1 MQMGSNVN
9 NVLVSVFARTDIG
22 RRREG
27 NEDAFLIADLT
38 TGKVGLGPDMI
49 THPVGERG
57 SLLIVSDGM
66 GGAVAGEIASEIAV
80 KAIRQSLLE
89 LPPDMVEP
97 QRLKVAT
104 EIANES
110 IWSEAQRNAALTGM
124 GATVTAV
131 LVQGCQASIAQVGD
145 SRAYLIR
152 GDRIKQITKDQSYAQ
167 MLVDSGAIKPEQ
179 IESVPQNVIMQ
190 ALGTQPA
197 VQVALTSVELHRNDH
212 LVLCSD
218 GLSGKIK
225 AEEMR
230 RVVQECSDLG
240 TACRR
245 LIDLA
250 NERGGED
257 NITVVLAHFDGVGL
271 EAADQ
276 NATITDSFKA
286 LDEENQRE
294 QRQIDRPDS
303 GTHELASSGPPPR
316 SEFTTMHLSS
326 VAPAE
331 RPPAKAAPVEAP
343 PPEKVETKELE
354 PPRPEPPRTEPAQPP
369 ARKVAR
375 PTTSLAPGDIPSY
388 AEQFQHQPPRP
399 ELVAPRKGTSPATVI
414 LVVLAVLILLAA
426 AYLVYTII

>member
-1 MQMGSNVN
+1 MH

-89 LPPDMVEP
+89 LPPDIVEP
-97 QRLKVAT
+97 QRLKIAT

-110 IWSEAQRNAALTGM
+110 IWNEAQRNASLTGM

-131 LVQGCQASIAQVGD
+131 LVRGCQASIAQVGD

-197 VQVALTSVELHRNDH
+197 VHVALTSVELHRNDH

-230 RVVQECSDLG
+230 RVVQECSDLM
-240 TACRR
+240 TACRI
-245 LIDLA
+245 LVDLA

-286 LDEENQRE
+286 LDEEMQRE
-294 QRQIDRPDS
+294 QRQNERPDS
-303 GTHELASSGPPPR
+303 GTHELVSSGPPPR
-316 SEFTTMHLSS
+316 SDYTTMHLTS

-331 RPPAKAAPVEAP
+331 RAGAQAPPAEAP
-343 PPEKVETKELE
+343 PAEKAEKAESRVESFQE
-354 PPRPEPPRTEPAQPP
+354 PRRDAPQPPP
-369 ARKVAR
+369 ARRVPR
-375 PTTSLAPGDIPSY
+375 PTTSLAPGDIPSFDGQQQ
-388 AEQFQHQPPRP
+388 AERARSEP
-399 ELVAPRKGTSPATVI
+399 LVARKATSPTTMII
-414 LVVLAVLILLAA
+414 LVLVLLLLLAA
-426 AYLVYTII
+426 AYLIYRVI

>member
-1 MQMGSNVN
+1 
-9 NVLVSVFARTDIG
+9 
-22 RRREG
+22 
-27 NEDAFLIADLT
+27 
-38 TGKVGLGPDMI
+38 
-49 THPVGERG
+49 
-57 SLLIVSDGM
+57 M

-89 LPPDMVEP
+89 LPPDIVEP
-97 QRLKVAT
+97 QRLKIAT

-110 IWSEAQRNAALTGM
+110 IWNEAQRNASLTGM

-131 LVQGCQASIAQVGD
+131 LVRGCQASIAQVGD

-197 VQVALTSVELHRNDH
+197 VHVALTSVELHRNDH

-230 RVVQECSDLG
+230 RVVQECSDLM
-240 TACRR
+240 TACR
-245 LIDLA
+245 LLVDLA

-286 LDEENQRE
+286 LDEEMQRE
-294 QRQIDRPDS
+294 QRQNERPDS
-303 GTHELASSGPPPR
+303 GTHELVSSGPPPR
-316 SEFTTMHLSS
+316 SEYSTMHLTS
-326 VAPAE
+326 VAPTPAE
-331 RPPAKAAPVEAP
+331 RASAQATPAESPPAQQV
-343 PPEKVETKELE
+343 EKVESVETQRPAE
-354 PPRPEPPRTEPAQPP
+354 PQPRPV
-369 ARKVAR
+369 RKVPR
-375 PTTSLAPGDIPSY
+375 PTTSLAPGDIPSFDVQRQ
-388 AEQFQHQPPRP
+388 AEVDRHEPI
-399 ELVAPRKGTSPATVI
+399 VARKGTSPTTMII
-414 LVVLAVLILLAA
+414 LVLVLLLLLAT
-426 AYLVYTII
+426 AYLIYRVI

>member
-1 MQMGSNVN
+1 MQMGSNVH

-89 LPPDMVEP
+89 LPPDIVEP
-97 QRLKVAT
+97 QRLKIAT

-110 IWSEAQRNAALTGM
+110 IWNEAQRNASLTGM

-131 LVQGCQASIAQVGD
+131 LVRGCQASIAQVGD

-197 VQVALTSVELHRNDH
+197 VHVALTSVELHRNDH

-230 RVVQECSDLG
+230 RVVQECSDLM
-240 TACRR
+240 TACR
-245 LIDLA
+245 LLVDLA

-286 LDEENQRE
+286 LDEEMQRE
-294 QRQIDRPDS
+294 QRQNERPDS
-303 GTHELASSGPPPR
+303 GTHELVSSGPPPR
-316 SEFTTMHLSS
+316 SEYSTMHLTS
-326 VAPAE
+326 VAPTPAE
-331 RPPAKAAPVEAP
+331 RASAQATPAESPPAQQV
-343 PPEKVETKELE
+343 EKVESVETQRPAE
-354 PPRPEPPRTEPAQPP
+354 PQPRPV
-369 ARKVAR
+369 RKVPR
-375 PTTSLAPGDIPSY
+375 PTTSLAPGDIPSFDVQRQ
-388 AEQFQHQPPRP
+388 AEVDRHEPI
-399 ELVAPRKGTSPATVI
+399 VARKGTSPTTMII
-414 LVVLAVLILLAA
+414 LVLVLLLLLAA
-426 AYLVYTII
+426 AYLIYRVI